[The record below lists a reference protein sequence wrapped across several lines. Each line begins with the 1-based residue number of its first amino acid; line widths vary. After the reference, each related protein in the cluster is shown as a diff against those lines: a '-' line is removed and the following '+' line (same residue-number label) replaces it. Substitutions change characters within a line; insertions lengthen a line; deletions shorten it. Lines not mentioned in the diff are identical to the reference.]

1 MGLTERMNLVERETV
16 HLFRSKY
23 VEPKNDTTQMSRH
36 KTLDGVTE
44 EIDEVFEYP
53 KIIELEKEKI

>member
-1 MGLTERMNLVERETV
+1 
-16 HLFRSKY
+16 
-23 VEPKNDTTQMSRH
+23 MSRH

-44 EIDEVFEYP
+44 EIDEVFEDP